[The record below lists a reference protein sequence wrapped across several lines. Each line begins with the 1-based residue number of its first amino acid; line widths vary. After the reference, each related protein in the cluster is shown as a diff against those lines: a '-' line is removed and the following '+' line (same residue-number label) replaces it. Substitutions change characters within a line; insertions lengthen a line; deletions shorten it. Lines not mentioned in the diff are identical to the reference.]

1 MPPGRSQY
9 GNPYT
14 TGSSVPMMTEVHLA
28 EKFTEEQIMDFDATL
43 IDGVDRAL
51 AQSGEV
57 TRANSA
63 QSSRSSSRRGRH
75 DIRVESNMTTHV
87 EVPQTDCKG
96 VIFDALETVV
106 RDVTAARSGKDE
118 SKRNSDAPE
127 GDQKKPILTATDS
140 SLKEGIR
147 RWLVEV
153 E

>member
-1 MPPGRSQY
+1 
-9 GNPYT
+9 
-14 TGSSVPMMTEVHLA
+14 MMTEVHLT

-43 IDGVDRAL
+43 IDGLDRAL

-75 DIRVESNMTTHV
+75 DSRTETNAAPHV
-87 EVPQTDCKG
+87 EVPQTDCKS

-106 RDVTAARSGKDE
+106 KDVTSARNGKDE
-118 SKRNSDAPE
+118 SKTDTDAQKSD
-127 GDQKKPILTATDS
+127 KKGSPRTATDS